1 MHSKLSELDLRK
13 IYIAFMENHEM
24 CKLMVLRDESLPH
37 CKQNERFHIV
47 NVMVILLRTE
57 RKYRFNTGCYNL
69 MMIHAYLDEWN
80 RFRHLVGS
88 TIRIGFKWHF
98 P

>member
-47 NVMVILLRTE
+47 NVMVILLRTHIE
-57 RKYRFNTGCYNL
+57 RENTVL
-69 MMIHAYLDEWN
+69 TPDAI
-80 RFRHLVGS
+80 
-88 TIRIGFKWHF
+88 I
-98 P
+98 